1 MRGPARYRVVRRL
14 SVDSLPPYPRVR
26 REDLAESQDSPWTIG
41 GGEGVGVDADLQA
54 RLDAQIA
61 ETLGINVH
69 DRQQQRQ
76 QQQPTQGPLRPSAHD
91 DEAGWDDAS
100 DAGEFEF
107 RLFKSTTAPTKVVL
121 ESNDAAAQG
130 QGALVQRRPA
140 SFYLADNIT
149 DTLKQ
154 EYDFAAVTG
163 EDVVLRSQRPSWG
176 MEFPWRVTAVTMTR
190 SRAEPG
196 QLGVVM
202 VGSQDEEKM
211 RGRKRPGKKK
221 RIAVR
226 KRLRAK
232 MDKNEAVAKKAQEKE
247 EHLQEKRKR
256 LNRLKKLRRRA
267 KDKEKRA
274 LGSTDN
280 AEEGS
285 D

>member
-1 MRGPARYRVVRRL
+1 MYEIPEAK
-14 SVDSLPPYPRVR
+14 SFPPYPRVR

-76 QQQPTQGPLRPSAHD
+76 QQQSTQGPLRPSAHD

-154 EYDFAAVTG
+154 EYDFAAVNG

-176 MEFPWRVTAVTMTR
+176 MEFPWRVTAVTITR

-202 VGSQDEEKM
+202 VGSQDEEK

-232 MDKNEAVAKKAQEKE
+232 MDKKEAVAKKALEKE

-274 LGSTDN
+274 LESTDN
-280 AEEGS
+280 AEEEGS